1 MLDVLSGWAR
11 RVFGALWRSARAGTA
26 GAFTSGN
33 EVLIA
38 RKLPPSSSCTDL
50 RRTNR
55 GREGEGDGAFISV
68 APQQDEHA
76 WKVRAIAP

>member
-1 MLDVLSGWAR
+1 MLDVLSGGAG

-26 GAFTSGN
+26 GAFTSGS

-38 RKLPPSSSCTDL
+38 RKLPPSSSCTAL

-55 GREGEGDGAFISV
+55 GARGGRNRRVYLS
-68 APQQDEHA
+68 
-76 WKVRAIAP
+76 RASIG